1 MSQDGIYKKLVK
13 QVWGKNRKKVN
24 SRPKQKQIDRI
35 SIEVIVEPKEDNKG
49 EKNGKE

>member
-13 QVWGKNRKKVN
+13 QVWGKNGKKVN

-35 SIEVIVEPKEDNKG
+35 SIEVIVEPKKYNKG
-49 EKNGKE
+49 EKNGKQ